1 MIFQPKTWFFIDTAM
16 AVFNF
21 AIFVSTGSIFSLA
34 LVALCGWC
42 AWDAYKKWKNL

>member
-1 MIFQPKTWFFIDTAM
+1 MIFQPKTWFYIDSGLTAFNLFMFIT
-16 AVFNF
+16 
-21 AIFVSTGSIFSLA
+21 TGNIFSLA